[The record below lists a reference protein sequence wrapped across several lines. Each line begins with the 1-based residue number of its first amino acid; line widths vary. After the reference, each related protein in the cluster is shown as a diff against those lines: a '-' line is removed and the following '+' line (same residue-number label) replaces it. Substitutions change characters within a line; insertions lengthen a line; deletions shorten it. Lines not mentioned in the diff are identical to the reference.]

1 MSYSRW
7 SNSSWY
13 TFWAV
18 RGEELLQGNINE
30 EVFAGWYDMDNTI
43 DWTFEEVNNLLSKEP
58 DDAIN
63 LIQLKYDCSPD
74 EANELQ
80 EYMQEWRADVRKEYT
95 LL

>member
-18 RGEELLQGNINE
+18 RGEELLQNNINE
-30 EVFAGWYDMDNTI
+30 EIFAAWYDMDHTI
-43 DWTFEEVNNLLSKEP
+43 DWTFEEVDNLLQKDHEQIIS
-58 DDAIN
+58 
-63 LIQLKYDCSPD
+63 LLQLKYGCSPD

-80 EYMQEWRADVRKEYT
+80 EYMQVWRADVKIEYNT
-95 LL
+95 

>member
-18 RGEELLQGNINE
+18 RGEESLQGDINE
-30 EVFAGWYDMDNTI
+30 EVFAGWYDMDHTI
-43 DWTFEEVNNLLSKEP
+43 DWTYKEVDNLLNKH
-58 DDAIN
+58 
-63 LIQLKYDCSPD
+63 YDYITKHLEMVYGCSPD

-80 EYMQEWRADVRKEYT
+80 EYMQVWRSDVKREYNT
-95 LL
+95 

>member
-18 RGEELLQGNINE
+18 RGEELLQGDINE
-30 EVFAGWYDMDNTI
+30 EVFAAWYDMDHTI
-43 DWTFEEVNNLLSKEP
+43 DWTFEDVNDLLSKGHEH
-58 DDAIN
+58 IIK
-63 LIQLKYDCSPD
+63 LLQIKYGCSAD

-80 EYMQEWRADVRKEYT
+80 EYMQMWRSDVRAEYA
-95 LL
+95 

>member
-18 RGEELLQGNINE
+18 RGEKLTPSDINE
-30 EVFAGWYDMDNTI
+30 EVFAGWYNIDKCI
-43 DWTFEEVNNLLSKEP
+43 DWSYKEVDALLHRAP
-58 DDAIN
+58 DAIIKH
-63 LIQLKYDCSPD
+63 LAMLYGCSLD

-80 EYMQEWRADVRKEYT
+80 EYMQEWRTDVRRQYNT
-95 LL
+95 